1 MYCFMCTNNP
11 FVSCKR
17 FCTTNRFA
25 LAASNLS
32 FGFGNGCIETGGMF
46 ASAQNKASPLRR
58 NTTFGAPSS
67 KEHNL
72 RSVLY
77 WYLQKSDVREI
88 FICRICKSWF
98 GDQVCYKVFLCVLY
112 FAAFSNLKGR
122 LWLVPVST
130 PKKLFE
136 AHRRIEHLLRRNTT
150 FGAPSSKEHNLR
162 SADCSCQRASSVWRT
177 EVWAKK
183 YFFPHKFF

>member
-1 MYCFMCTNNP
+1 
-11 FVSCKR
+11 
-17 FCTTNRFA
+17 
-25 LAASNLS
+25 
-32 FGFGNGCIETGGMF
+32 MF

-112 FAAFSNLKGR
+112 FVTFSNLKGR
-122 LWLVPVST
+122 LWLIPVST

-136 AHRRIEHLLRRNTT
+136 AHRRSELLLRRPQR
-150 FGAPSSKEHNLR
+150 AHKRHNLPSGDR
-162 SADCSCQRASSVWRT
+162 SCQRAFSVWRT
-177 EVWAKK
+177 EVWTKK
-183 YFFPHKFF
+183 DFFLHKFFWQKKVFSDIYKQGRNERI

>member
-58 NTTFGAPSS
+58 NTTFGVSCIGIYKKVMSEKYSYAASAKVGSEIKYVTRFFFVSS
-67 KEHNL
+67 IL
-72 RSVLY
+72 R
-77 WYLQKSDVREI
+77 R
-88 FICRICKSWF
+88 FRT
-98 GDQVCYKVFLCVLY
+98 
-112 FAAFSNLKGR
+112 SNLKGR

-162 SADCSCQRASSVWRT
+162 ST
-177 EVWAKK
+177 
-183 YFFPHKFF
+183 FFEGTQPSEC

>member
-1 MYCFMCTNNP
+1 MYSFMCTNNP

-58 NTTFGAPSS
+58 NTTFGVSCIGIYKKVMSEKYSYAASAKVGSEIKYVTRFFFVSS
-67 KEHNL
+67 IL
-72 RSVLY
+72 R
-77 WYLQKSDVREI
+77 R
-88 FICRICKSWF
+88 FRT
-98 GDQVCYKVFLCVLY
+98 
-112 FAAFSNLKGR
+112 SNLKGR

-183 YFFPHKFF
+183 YFFLHKFF

>member
-1 MYCFMCTNNP
+1 
-11 FVSCKR
+11 
-17 FCTTNRFA
+17 
-25 LAASNLS
+25 
-32 FGFGNGCIETGGMF
+32 
-46 ASAQNKASPLRR
+46 
-58 NTTFGAPSS
+58 
-67 KEHNL
+67 
-72 RSVLY
+72 LY

-150 FGAPSSKEHNLR
+150 FGVLIVLAKELLR
-162 SADCSCQRASSVWRT
+162 SGEQKFGLKNTFFYTSSFSRR
-177 EVWAKK
+177 
-183 YFFPHKFF
+183 KFLEIYTNKEGMSEFE